1 VLISDINKYISSSEE
16 SQMPEVTIPQSTVL
30 ESQFFNH
37 TPEETAL
44 VAQIKSEGYG
54 LFKLKQLKTGAF
66 VEGTKVTGVA
76 EEVYTSLPDRVIV
89 DADPDFIYMYVDF
102 VPIAVPTPPEVPA

>member
-1 VLISDINKYISSSEE
+1 MPNVAIS
-16 SQMPEVTIPQSTVL
+16 STVL

-37 TPEETAL
+37 TTEETAL
-44 VAQIKSEGYG
+44 VAQIKSEDYG

-66 VEGTKVTGVA
+66 VEATKVTEVA

-89 DADPDFIYMYVDF
+89 DADPDFIYMYVNF
-102 VPIAVPTPPEVPA
+102 VPLAVPTPPEVPA